1 VHADEKLTAFLEPEA
16 AIFNAV
22 NKRKT
27 IWIRGSNR
35 SQIRWQ
41 SENATEKV
49 RYSCSS
55 GLGGVAPGSSSG
67 LRFVLRCRVDFFPS
81 LGLSVA
87 SEGGR
92 SSSLGAVVSLR
103 PPGDGDAPGLPL
115 VSRVPRSDGLAVA
128 APCSLGEAVACAF
141 VGDVA
146 RGLAAAVPCG
156 VGDPLPAGEAVAAG
170 EPVAA
175 GDAVAIGERA
185 AVGEAPGLADA
196 PAAPATPVVVVVV
209 PETPTPALTP

>member
-1 VHADEKLTAFLEPEA
+1 MKQYLNVIDWHA
-16 AIFNAV
+16 
-22 NKRKT
+22 
-27 IWIRGSNR
+27 G
-35 SQIRWQ
+35 
-41 SENATEKV
+41 

-55 GLGGVAPGSSSG
+55 GLGGVAPGSPSG
-67 LRFVLRCRVDFFPS
+67 LRSVLRCRVDFFPS

-87 SEGGR
+87 SEGAR

-115 VSRVPRSDGLAVA
+115 MSRVPRSDGLAVA

-141 VGDVA
+141 VGGVV
-146 RGLAAAVPCG
+146 RGLASAVPCG

-185 AVGEAPGLADA
+185 AVGEAPGLAGA